1 MHRNVDGSRT
11 DNIEQND
18 RYATRGYCD
27 KKQDMGTIDRI
38 LVRFTREHWTRN
50 SMVLAFLQAKHHHSE
65 RLLKNASL

>member
-18 RYATRGYCD
+18 RYATRGYCG
-27 KKQDMGTIDRI
+27 KKQAMATADRFLI
-38 LVRFTREHWTRN
+38 AIYTGNWTSN
-50 SMVLAFLQAKHHHSE
+50 SMVLAFLQAKHHQSE